1 MWTLDMSPY
10 PFSLLLFLGNEGVV
24 ISIGVGAAIG
34 VGRSLG
40 GVDVIE
46 SVDRSINGVFGV
58 GGGVGSKLFR
68 APRVPACIQDANVL
82 WRRLRGQVAERPPQ
96 PVPSRAIIPRRSDV
110 WLAVQPGAGLRAWY
124 RSKRD
129 VHFFFNAPFLQHCFC
144 SRVSSQHPAGF

>member
-1 MWTLDMSPY
+1 MWALDMPPY

-46 SVDRSINGVFGV
+46 SVDYSINGVFGV
-58 GGGVGSKLFR
+58 GGGVGSNLFLR

-82 WRRLRGQVAERPPQ
+82 WRRLRGQVAERPP
-96 PVPSRAIIPRRSDV
+96 
-110 WLAVQPGAGLRAWY
+110 
-124 RSKRD
+124 
-129 VHFFFNAPFLQHCFC
+129 
-144 SRVSSQHPAGF
+144 